1 MLRLAY
7 IGQEVTANA
16 FFSDAKGHPLTPIN
30 PSFYPNYQVLDPE
43 QELVVAGVGTLND
56 NTGAYDATF
65 TIPETAM
72 LSTDTGSYS
81 LLWNFVDTEKR
92 EFTFKELFDVVH
104 PSYDIT
110 EAKEQ
115 QKLVLPMNSLYM
127 SLPLP
132 KRVMDVKLQIY
143 DKNGGLLFDA
153 IPEQAGLYSEYYIYT
168 TEIPQGTFA
177 SGNDYMAVWLMTDS
191 GNTCVFTQVI
201 HCASLWDMEK
211 ISNLRMYLD
220 KVAKAVDTY
229 QGYKDSELWFYIQQG
244 NEYINGVKIPTN
256 WTMDMYQTNYLMAG
270 MNYWLLEAAKW
281 CALRAQYLAEG
292 DSTFNFSGQ
301 PVSLDVDRSGYIESE
316 LGRVQGGLE
325 NQLPNIK
332 AQIYKNMK
340 PVGHLN
346 LSWPSI
352 GYRYPYMFQITVA
365 GIPLHRMPSIRI

>member
-7 IGQEVTANA
+7 LGQEVTANA
-16 FFSDAKGHPLTPIN
+16 FFSDAKGNPLTPIN
-30 PSFYPNYQVLDPE
+30 PSYYPNYQVLDPE

-56 NTGAYDATF
+56 TTGAYDATF

-72 LSTDTGSYS
+72 LSTDTGSYT
-81 LLWNFVDTEKR
+81 LLWNFVDEEKR
-92 EFTFKELFDVVH
+92 EYTYKELFDVVH

-115 QKLVLPMNSLYM
+115 QKLVLPMNSLAM

-132 KRVMDVKLQIY
+132 RRVMDVKLQIY
-143 DKNGGLLFDA
+143 DKNGGIVFES

-168 TEIPQGTFA
+168 TEVPQGIFQKGT
-177 SGNDYMAVWLMTDS
+177 DYMAVWLMTDNGS
-191 GNTCVFTQVI
+191 TCVFTQVI

-229 QGYKDSELWFYIQQG
+229 QGYRDSELWFYIQQG
-244 NEYINGVKIPTN
+244 NEYINGVKYPTN
-256 WTMDMYQTNYLMAG
+256 WTLEMYQTNYLMAG

-340 PVGHLN
+340 PIGHLN

-352 GYRYPYMFQITVA
+352 GYRYPYMFQITIA